1 MTSFDWQNPYPTPRL
16 PVFAR
21 NIVSTSHP
29 LAAQAGLRMLWK
41 GGNAVDAA
49 IAAAAAITVVEPVSN
64 GLGSDCFSLVW
75 DGAKLH
81 GLNASGPA
89 PAAWSVDYFRRKYG
103 EENGLAKQ
111 PKRGWDTVTVP
122 GVIAGWEALHAKFG
136 SLPFADLMEPAIE
149 IAERGHAVAT
159 IVTRKWQA
167 AIPELHNQPGF
178 AETFMP
184 RGRAPEVSERVCFP
198 GHAATLRRLAEKGPR
213 DYYEGE
219 LAERI
224 AAFAREGGAA
234 LTLDDLRGYRPEWV
248 EPIGKDYRGY
258 TVHEIPPNGQG
269 IAALIALGI
278 LEQFDMSALPRD
290 SLESQHL
297 QIEAMKLAFA
307 DVYRYVADP
316 RSMEVTPE
324 QMLDAAYLKERAK
337 LIDPKRATHFDF
349 GMPRSGGTIYLSAV
363 DERGMMVSFI
373 QSNYMGFGSGVV
385 VPGTGIALQNRGCGF
400 SMDPAS
406 PNVVAGG
413 KRPFHTIIPAFLT
426 QQVNGRQEAVMSFG
440 VMGGD
445 MQPQGHLQSV
455 VRMLDYGQQPQA
467 ACDAP
472 RWKVNRDFTL
482 DIESTFDAQTARG
495 LQGLGHEIKGIDDP
509 YMDFGSGQFIWKLD
523 REDPERGYVAASDTR
538 RDGLA
543 AGF

>member
-1 MTSFDWQNPYPTPRL
+1 MTPFNWQNPYPTVRM

-49 IAAAAAITVVEPVSN
+49 LAAAAAITVVEPVSC
-64 GLGSDCFSLVW
+64 GLGGDAFALVW
-75 DGAKLH
+75 DGARLH
-81 GLNASGPA
+81 GLNASGAA
-89 PAAWSVDYFRRKYG
+89 PAAWNVDYFRGRYG
-103 EENGLAKQ
+103 QANGVAKR
-111 PKRGWDTVTVP
+111 PVRGWDTVTVP

-136 SLPFADLMEPAIE
+136 SLPFADLMAPAIE
-149 IAERGHAVAT
+149 IAERGHALASIVAH
-159 IVTRKWQA
+159 KWQA
-167 AIPELHNQPGF
+167 AVPELRNQPGF

-184 RGRAPEVSERVCFP
+184 HGRAPEVSERVCFP
-198 GHAATLRRLAEKGPR
+198 GHAATLRRLAQEGPR
-213 DYYEGE
+213 AYYEGE
-219 LAERI
+219 IAERI
-224 AAFAREGGAA
+224 AAFSRECGAA
-234 LTLDDLRGYRPEWV
+234 MTLDDLRGYRAEWV
-248 EPIGKDYRGY
+248 EPIGKAYRGY
-258 TVHEIPPNGQG
+258 TVHEMPPNGQG

-278 LEQFDMSALPRD
+278 LEQFDVGSLPLD
-290 SLESQHL
+290 GVETQHL

-316 RSMEVTPE
+316 RSMEVTPA
-324 QMLDAAYLKERAK
+324 QMLDDAYLKSRAK
-337 LIDPKRATHFDF
+337 LIDPQRATHFGF
-349 GMPRSGGTIYLSAV
+349 GMPRAGGTVYLSAV

-385 VPGTGIALQNRGCGF
+385 VPGTGIALQNRGYGF
-400 SMDPAS
+400 SMNPAS

-426 QQVNGRQEAVMSFG
+426 QQVDGRQEAVMSFG

-445 MQPQGHLQSV
+445 MQPQGHLQTV

-482 DIESTFDAQTARG
+482 DVESTFDPATAQALQERG
-495 LQGLGHEIKGIDDP
+495 HRIQRIDDP

-523 REDPERGYVAASDTR
+523 RGDPERGYVAASDSR